1 MEYEKCPNCGNR
13 QIVLVAEE
21 LIERR
26 YSVLTGK
33 LLKSDKISSGTNCWN
48 YICRCGWNSEL
59 YTE

>member
-1 MEYEKCPNCGNR
+1 MEHEKCPKCGNR
-13 QIVLVAEE
+13 QIILVAEE

-48 YICRCGWNSEL
+48 Y
-59 YTE
+59 